1 MNELPNTFQRTFQE
15 SVKMSFFSRFK
26 TNNILIDTVLSTIL
40 ISCISF
46 LTQNMFSINLST
58 CNIWTITDRIKST
71 FYRKNS
77 ISFEGKQTFVVSKY
91 DAHPL
96 ISACFSDNFKALFY
110 DIIKNMKNNDSV
122 YDIQEYITSKKYNDV
137 VEGDMY
143 VVTQPTPVLYNKEL
157 EIYAYT
163 EIYKNYEEGDKKA
176 NIKTDEITI
185 TLYSYKTP
193 VSQIQE
199 FVNKI
204 KNDYLAQLEEN
215 RKNKK
220 YIYTLK
226 PMPKE
231 DDDGFKQIWNE
242 SVFES
247 TRTFQNMFFEEKET
261 VLEKINFFLNNK
273 EWYYDNGI
281 PYSLGIGLHG
291 PPGTGKTSFFK
302 SLANLTGRH
311 LVILSLKTIKTKQ
324 QLEETFFE
332 NRYNNDNKKN
342 SIGFDKKIIIIEDI
356 DCLGEIVWKREIE
369 EPVENS
375 RGRGRKSKNKESVNI
390 NVNMAEVALQQLIEN
405 NNNEKNEF
413 IELCKQQQE
422 DPITLDDILNLWD
435 GIKETPGRILGISS
449 NYYEKLDPALI
460 RPGRIDLTLCLDN
473 CTRSMIR
480 QMYKQYYKSDID
492 EKTLKKIKDK
502 HFSPAEVINFYVLN
516 RDCPEKFIE
525 CLYRCK

>member
-1 MNELPNTFQRTFQE
+1 
-15 SVKMSFFSRFK
+15 
-26 TNNILIDTVLSTIL
+26 
-40 ISCISF
+40 
-46 LTQNMFSINLST
+46 
-58 CNIWTITDRIKST
+58 
-71 FYRKNS
+71 
-77 ISFEGKQTFVVSKY
+77 
-91 DAHPL
+91 
-96 ISACFSDNFKALFY
+96 
-110 DIIKNMKNNDSV
+110 V

-137 VEGDMY
+137 IEADMY
-143 VVTQPTPVLYNKEL
+143 IVTQPTPILYNKEL

-185 TLYSYKTP
+185 TLYSYKTS

-199 FVNKI
+199 FVNQI
-204 KNDYLAQLEEN
+204 KNDYLSQMEEN

-226 PMPKE
+226 PIPKE
-231 DDDGFKQIWNE
+231 DDNGFKQLWNE
-242 SVFES
+242 SIFES

-273 EWYYDNGI
+273 EWYYENGI
-281 PYSLGIGLHG
+281 PYTLGIGLHG

-302 SLANLTGRH
+302 SMANLTGRH
-311 LVILSLKTIKTKQ
+311 MVILSLKTIKTKQ

-332 NRYNNDNKKN
+332 SRYNYDNKKN

-356 DCLGEIVWKREIE
+356 DCLGDIVWKREPE
-369 EPVENS
+369 KT
-375 RGRGRKSKNKESVNI
+375 RGKKSKSKNIEPVNVNA
-390 NVNMAEVALQQLIEN
+390 NVNMAEAALQQLIEN

-449 NYYEKLDPALI
+449 NHYDKLDPALI
-460 RPGRIDLTLCLDN
+460 RPGRIDITLCLDN
-473 CTRSMIR
+473 CTRNMIR

-492 EKTLKKIKDK
+492 EQILKKIKNR

-516 RDCPEKFIE
+516 REHPEKFIE
-525 CLYRCK
+525 CLLK